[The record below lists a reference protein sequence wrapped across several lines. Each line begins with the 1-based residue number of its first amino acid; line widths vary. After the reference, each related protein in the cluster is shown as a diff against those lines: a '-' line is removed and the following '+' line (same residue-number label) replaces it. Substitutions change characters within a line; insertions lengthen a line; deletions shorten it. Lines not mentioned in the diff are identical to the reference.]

1 MELLESN
8 DPQKISLI
16 NKVNQKKNEL
26 EEEASA
32 LSKRTDKLLLNA
44 LVIGGTLALTFF
56 IVRNL
61 SKGRS
66 KKEKQEEIETNEST
80 NASKENQSS
89 VISEI
94 GSRLA
99 EGAVLFLLGLA
110 KDKLSEYLNSRE
122 KGNEHTR

>member
-26 EEEASA
+26 EEEATA
-32 LSKRTDKLLLNA
+32 LSKSTDKLLLNA

-61 SKGRS
+61 SKGSS

-80 NASKENQSS
+80 NASKENQTS

-122 KGNEHTR
+122 KGNEPTR

>member
-16 NKVNQKKNEL
+16 NRVNQKKSEL
-26 EEEASA
+26 EEEASTLA
-32 LSKRTDKLLLNA
+32 KRTDKILLNA

-61 SKGRS
+61 SKGSS
-66 KKEKQEEIETNEST
+66 KKEKQEDIESKDCINQQ
-80 NASKENQSS
+80 KENQSS

>member
-1 MELLESN
+1 MELLESS

-26 EEEASA
+26 EEEAAA
-32 LSKRTDKLLLNA
+32 LAKRTDKLLLNA

-61 SKGRS
+61 SKGSS
-66 KKEKQEEIETNEST
+66 KKERQEDSEPQGLSAN
-80 NASKENQSS
+80 SKDAQPS

-99 EGAVLFLLGLA
+99 EGAAVLLLGLA
-110 KDKLSEYLNSRE
+110 KDKLSDYLRSRE
-122 KGNEHTR
+122 KENEHTQ

>member
-61 SKGRS
+61 SKGSS